1 MCATPVELTAWERGV
16 TGVEEQFAC
25 GGKVYTRLRRSDHML
40 KLLLQASSPKKY
52 GARPGFKRKRI
63 LKHERKE
70 MKREVKAEFM
80 ARNTAT
86 FDESM
91 ELLEKK
97 LQALG
102 YRDETKKLA
111 EGWTKTPDG
120 HWVPPGYGLLAPSA
134 GAGRPGGQASGGEPP
149 CETM

>member
-1 MCATPVELTAWERGV
+1 
-16 TGVEEQFAC
+16 
-25 GGKVYTRLRRSDHML
+25 
-40 KLLLQASSPKKY
+40 
-52 GARPGFKRKRI
+52 
-63 LKHERKE
+63 